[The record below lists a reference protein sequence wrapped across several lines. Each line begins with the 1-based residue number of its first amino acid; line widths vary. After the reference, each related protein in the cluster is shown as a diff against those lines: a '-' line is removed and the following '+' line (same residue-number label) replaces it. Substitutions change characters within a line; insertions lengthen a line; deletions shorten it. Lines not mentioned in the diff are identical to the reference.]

1 MHLDCQMEM
10 TGMKGSAKGEAAENV
25 LDGRSWPDDKGG
37 AVTSRHQGIS
47 DFPKARTMKFHSGL

>member
-25 LDGRSWPDDKGG
+25 LDDRSWPVDKGRG
-37 AVTSRHQGIS
+37 GYQQASRH
-47 DFPKARTMKFHSGL
+47 L